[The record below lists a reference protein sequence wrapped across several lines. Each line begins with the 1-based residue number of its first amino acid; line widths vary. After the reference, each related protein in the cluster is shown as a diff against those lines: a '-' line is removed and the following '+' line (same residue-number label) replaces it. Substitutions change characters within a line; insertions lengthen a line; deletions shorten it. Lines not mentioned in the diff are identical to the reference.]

1 MSGIFID
8 TLVSASG
15 VYLQNYYD
23 NYSYMGS
30 THFPSSGYN
39 PGGAAAYSKGQL
51 TGTVMSVFGSNEKIA
66 TMYQYDNRGRLTK
79 TIENNLMKRILTQ
92 R

>member
-1 MSGIFID
+1 LSGIFID
-8 TLVSASG
+8 TLVSAGG

-39 PGGAAAYSKGQL
+39 PEGAVAYSKGML
-51 TGTVMSVFGSNEKIA
+51 TGKVIFKACMRFG
-66 TMYQYDNRGRLTK
+66 
-79 TIENNLMKRILTQ
+79 TISILISQ
-92 R
+92 I